1 MLDLFWYYFLLFS
14 GWMVDIF
21 GNYVMAFVVLVISA
35 IVSFILALWVAIIT
49 RKGDRINTH
58 IVMIEKTVSQET
70 ITTYL

>member
-1 MLDLFWYYFLLFS
+1 
-14 GWMVDIF
+14 VDIF